1 MADKDVKEIIRLEYE
16 NGKTMQFLADKYGVK
31 LGTIK
36 TWSFTQKWIK
46 KKPNEKT
53 KPKRKPKSNKVK
65 PNQKIEKSNNVEIEL
80 KKDILNEMPRQE
92 VMDKYGIKKSAYYV
106 KKKSI
111 SELILERSEMYLR
124 KASEFAYP
132 DAQELLQKIKIKKR
146 NILLGGLQSIS
157 LDTLNKS
164 EQETLSKAL
173 ANITKIENEIMK
185 DLGIVSIYKQ
195 IETDAQINDID
206 IQKEKLEIEKVKVK
220 ELINSTNDE
229 SVTIIDDITGE

>member
-16 NGKTMQFLADKYGVK
+16 NGKTMQYLADTYGVK

-53 KPKRKPKSNKVK
+53 KPKRKP
-65 PNQKIEKSNNVEIEL
+65 NQKIGKSNNVEIEL

-157 LDTLNKS
+157 LDTLNKL

-195 IETDAQINDID
+195 IETDAQINDIN
-206 IQKEKLEIEKVKVK
+206 IQKDKLEIEKLKRGTEEDK
-220 ELINSTNDE
+220 KLEIK
-229 SVTIIDDITGE
+229 

>member
-36 TWSFTQKWIK
+36 TWSFAQKWIK
-46 KKPNEKT
+46 KKPNIKT
-53 KPKRKPKSNKVK
+53 KTNKK
-65 PNQKIEKSNNVEIEL
+65 PNQQNQKINNKDIQI
-80 KKDILNEMPRQE
+80 KQDILNSVSKKEI
-92 VMDKYGIKKSAYYV
+92 MDKHGIKKSAYYV

-195 IETDAQINDID
+195 IETDNQINDIG
-206 IQKEKLEIEKVKVK
+206 IQKEKLEIEKIKVK
-220 ELINSTNDE
+220 DLINSSNND